1 MARVLLNS
9 PPFKQLKC
17 LTMTVSE
24 MIQQHYPECYTIES
38 YPAAQTICIRKVKD
52 EWGILGNFAQAPI
65 LVDGVTFDCT
75 ERLFHMMKLSSD
87 AVEGIHDMMNIAG
100 GMRMKM
106 HMKRMYKD
114 HPEWF
119 HDHWPSMVVDA
130 MKYCLVKK
138 YEQCEAFRNELERSK
153 GKYIVEDETARKR
166 GRDADSWGTVL
177 RGGAYVG
184 PNLLGRLLMEL
195 RDNGTLSYTLPDN
208 ALAFVKV
215 CQSARK

>member
-1 MARVLLNS
+1 M
-9 PPFKQLKC
+9 K
-17 LTMTVSE
+17 VSE
-24 MIQQHYPECYTIES
+24 MVQQRYPEYYTIES
-38 YPAAQTICIRKVKD
+38 YPADQTVCIRKVKD
-52 EWGILGNFAQAPI
+52 EWGILGNFAPAPI
-65 LVDGVTFDCT
+65 VVDGVTFDCT
-75 ERLFHMMKLSSD
+75 ERLFHMMKFSPD
-87 AVEGIHDMMNIAG
+87 AVEGIVDMMSIAG

-106 HMKRMYKD
+106 HLKPMYKN

-130 MKYCLVKK
+130 MKYCLVQK

-177 RGGAYVG
+177 RGDAYVG

-195 RDNGTLSYTLPDN
+195 RDNGTLSYTLPDD
-208 ALAFVKV
+208 ALDFVKV